1 MNSKIP
7 ADLFT
12 LEMANNHMGNL
23 EHGLSVIREFGKICR
38 EYPFSFAFKLQY
50 RELDSFI
57 HPDMKGRIDVPYI
70 KRFAETRLTRNDLD
84 TLVKEIRSQGF
95 LTMATPFDEKS
106 VDVIESQK
114 LDIIKV
120 ASCSFG
126 DWPLLEKIC
135 KTDKPIIASTAGA
148 SIETM
153 DQVISFLTHRGK
165 DFAILHCVGEYPTPD
180 ESMHISQVDYL
191 KNRYKD
197 VRIGFSTHENPSNT
211 DFIKMAIAKGA
222 SIFEKHVALETKEY
236 GVNKYSATPKQ
247 LDTWLSSAV
256 HAKKSCGDGIVRLP
270 INPKEVESLL
280 SLQRG
285 IFVKNNIKKGA
296 SITEDDVYFAFPP
309 QSGQYTANSWSKY
322 LKYTAQ
328 ESILSNS
335 AITPS
340 NCAQEDKRKIVLS
353 IVKDAR
359 EFLKCSN
366 VVMPGS
372 TELEISHHYGL
383 DKFYEYGLLLLTI
396 INRDYCKKILIT
408 LPGQKH
414 PEQYHNKK
422 EETFHVL
429 YGEFNL
435 VLDGQSRVCYPGDVI
450 TIEPGTRHAFSSK
463 TGAVIEEI
471 STTHSKDD
479 SHYTD
484 KSITK
489 NKNRKTTLTY
499 WMS

>member
-1 MNSKIP
+1 M
-7 ADLFT
+7 
-12 LEMANNHMGNL
+12 
-23 EHGLSVIREFGKICR
+23 
-38 EYPFSFAFKLQY
+38 
-50 RELDSFI
+50 
-57 HPDMKGRIDVPYI
+57 
-70 KRFAETRLTRNDLD
+70 
-84 TLVKEIRSQGF
+84 
-95 LTMATPFDEKS
+95 
-106 VDVIESQK
+106 
-114 LDIIKV
+114 
-120 ASCSFG
+120 
-126 DWPLLEKIC
+126 
-135 KTDKPIIASTAGA
+135 
-148 SIETM
+148 
-153 DQVISFLTHRGK
+153 
-165 DFAILHCVGEYPTPD
+165 
-180 ESMHISQVDYL
+180 
-191 KNRYKD
+191 
-197 VRIGFSTHENPSNT
+197 
-211 DFIKMAIAKGA
+211 
-222 SIFEKHVALETKEY
+222 
-236 GVNKYSATPKQ
+236 
-247 LDTWLSSAV
+247 
-256 HAKKSCGDGIVRLP
+256 
-270 INPKEVESLL
+270 
-280 SLQRG
+280 
-285 IFVKNNIKKGA
+285 
-296 SITEDDVYFAFPP
+296 YFAFPP

-422 EETFHVL
+422 EETFLVL

-499 WMS
+499 WMG